1 MTGMTIELAPFEIAK
16 DTTEPELA
24 AASRRLETDFLA
36 HLDGYVGRLLLSQGE
51 GRYLDLV
58 LWRSRADAGKAME
71 AAIKSEACRAYF
83 ACMKGAETMDAG
95 AGVEHYGVVG
105 AFGKAADLIDMKQA
119 A

>member
-1 MTGMTIELAPFEIAK
+1 MNGMTIELAPFEIAT
-16 DTTEPELA
+16 DVQEAQLS

-36 HLDGYVGRLLLSQGE
+36 HAGGYVGRLLLAKGE

-58 LWRSRADAGKAME
+58 FWRTKADAESAME
-71 AAIKSEACRAYF
+71 AAMQSEACRAYF

-95 AGVEHYGVVG
+95 TGVEHYGVVG
-105 AFGKAADLIDMKQA
+105 AFGEVADLIGVRTA